1 MEYVAFSVSR
11 QGAISENGGS
21 SASVNGRSVATTPA
35 IAMSTVPKVWFLLGD
50 KAGGRHGARSRAFVS
65 SSVLDANG

>member
-1 MEYVAFSVSR
+1 MAYVTFSVSP
-11 QGAISENGGS
+11 GGYKRERREFCH
-21 SASVNGRSVATTPA
+21 SVNGRSVATTPA

-50 KAGGRHGARSRAFVS
+50 KAGGRHGARSRGFVS